1 MSTQSVLH
9 PASSRGHVKFD
20 WLESF
25 HSFSFGH
32 YHNPQK
38 MGFGALRVINDDIIA
53 GETGFDTHPHKD
65 MEIITIPLQGRVLH
79 KDSLGTEGD
88 IKTNQV
94 QMMAAG
100 TGIRHS
106 EHNPD
111 AETLKLFQ
119 IWIIPRENGLKPTYQ
134 QMDYVLESG
143 QIKWLVSPEKSFRD
157 QPTLAINQNAFIA
170 MVELGEHALELEAPM
185 AGLGTYILNVSGRF
199 NVNGVEL
206 ASRDAYGHWESGTEI
221 RGESGSKLLIFHVP
235 QL

>member
-1 MSTQSVLH
+1 MNTQTVHH
-9 PASSRGHVKFD
+9 PASERGHVKFD

-25 HSFSFGH
+25 HSFSFGNY
-32 YHNPQK
+32 YHPAK

-53 GETGFDTHPHKD
+53 GETGFDTHGHKD

-88 IKTNQV
+88 IKINQV

-119 IWIIPRENGLKPTYQ
+119 IWIVPRENGLKPSYQ
-134 QMDYVLESG
+134 QMDYTLSQG
-143 QIKWLVSPEKSFRD
+143 KIKWLVSPTQTYKSD
-157 QPTLAINQNAFIA
+157 ATLVINQDAFVGMA
-170 MVELGEHALELEAPM
+170 ELGNESLKLETPM
-185 AGLGTYILNVSGRF
+185 AGLGTYILNVSGSLSA
-199 NVNGVEL
+199 NGVEL
-206 ASRDAYGHWESGTEI
+206 NQRDAYGHWDSHTEI
-221 RGESGSKLLIFHVP
+221 SGELGSKLLIFHVP
-235 QL
+235 TL